1 MEAFKPNEKCI
12 ILLGI
17 NYEVENEAG
26 HHPGPVVPCNR
37 LEIRPVISSLLDAG
51 EELKKYRIV

>member
-12 ILLGI
+12 VLIGI

-37 LEIRPVISSLLDAG
+37 LEIRPVISSLLDTC
-51 EELKKYRIV
+51 EELIKI